1 MLEVGLEEQRSEGR
15 GLSAV
20 AKDKGKSC
28 SGGGVGEGAYPS
40 EISQERVE
48 GGDPDSL
55 WQL

>member
-1 MLEVGLEEQRSEGR
+1 M
-15 GLSAV
+15 
-20 AKDKGKSC
+20 AKDEGKSC
-28 SGGGVGEGAYPS
+28 SGGGVGGEYQS